1 MARPFEIACY
11 DSWSFRTGEKGDFR
25 DLAKLIQTP
34 QTGEL
39 DESFGRA
46 KVRYSLRGVGDP
58 QHEVLDTAGALQRPT
73 MVGVTST
80 PPPGWV
86 SEEVRSQT
94 DQLPTPDGRWV
105 LTSPLYHKP
114 FTPPATQPVA
124 GWSKELTI
132 DPRQRGAAGLGAWA
146 GIAWQDRIAD
156 AASVKAGDLAIAR
169 DRIGHLALGLEATR
183 SLWYRRLPPDPM
195 DKLSVL
201 GSMLGRMPV
210 SGNDTVTTAL
220 SGRTPRMTS
229 AIWSS
234 AARRALRPGPARSS
248 LTKDHVLHF
257 RDLLAAA
264 TDCPE
269 RPADPEAIWGRISA
283 EGADPDREMYHVL
296 LDAFRQ
302 DERKAEVVLGQLVQ
316 SGGIS
321 NLNTL
326 AAVLAALAPGEDG
339 EVNID
344 KVVNAIWEP
353 PQIVDEGE
361 IGQLIDEL
369 ESTPDPDP
377 CNAIDTVVL
386 GKAISNAVNPF
397 AERPIVMERVLCT
410 LPGFKDIGPVE
421 IEPELDLPLWH
432 FLKVAA
438 PDWLLPGIGDLQPH
452 RIVALAT
459 NPAFVECLLVGAN
472 NQAIGELRWR
482 NMPIA
487 ARWSPLRKF
496 WQRAGGKLDIL
507 PIRTWPAGSEFGG
520 PGLAPPEIGAEAV
533 VLFRTPL
540 FRRYPAT
547 VVYLYKAAPDWAPP
561 GNGVALV
568 EADKQYP
575 VFVGNIGPEITFF
588 GFPIPPNALSSQ
600 WVVLE
605 EPPTGYRFYSRKD
618 EVPMPTTEQ
627 STGAGYACGTF
638 APPVRVMIGKLAL
651 I

>member
-1 MARPFEIACY
+1 M
-11 DSWSFRTGEKGDFR
+11 
-25 DLAKLIQTP
+25 
-34 QTGEL
+34 
-39 DESFGRA
+39 
-46 KVRYSLRGVGDP
+46 
-58 QHEVLDTAGALQRPT
+58 
-73 MVGVTST
+73 
-80 PPPGWV
+80 
-86 SEEVRSQT
+86 
-94 DQLPTPDGRWV
+94 
-105 LTSPLYHKP
+105 
-114 FTPPATQPVA
+114 
-124 GWSKELTI
+124 
-132 DPRQRGAAGLGAWA
+132 
-146 GIAWQDRIAD
+146 
-156 AASVKAGDLAIAR
+156 KAGDLAIAR

-229 AIWSS
+229 AIWSL